1 MGFRVQTV
9 QETMTQVV
17 SGCHSFSPGCYTIH
31 TDDHTDESARTAS
44 KPNRKWPV
52 GTSCSH
58 RSLTDGA
65 AEFWISHC
73 RRSYTSAYHM
83 RNRGMEHTSIEGL
96 HESQQSRSPNCIL
109 IAIENYACAL
119 SQLND
124 PGDLGHLFADSLRLG
139 NVLEPRTNPRDANVD
154 QYMLSLRTYISESLL
169 YARLRSEGL

>member
-109 IAIENYACAL
+109 IA
-119 SQLND
+119 
-124 PGDLGHLFADSLRLG
+124 
-139 NVLEPRTNPRDANVD
+139 
-154 QYMLSLRTYISESLL
+154 LRTTHVLSVSLTTQAIWGICL
-169 YARLRSEGL
+169 QIRFAWGMF